1 MNIQKPFLKWV
12 GGKTQILNEIINI
25 LPTEINNYHEL
36 FLGGGSVLFAILSLQ
51 KNNIINIKNKIYA
64 YDLNKNLINVYKT
77 IQNNKFLLYKKLNKY
92 IKKYNN
98 FENIKDKE
106 NYYYE
111 SRKKYNNQTDDIIK
125 ISSLFIFLNKTCF
138 RGMYRE
144 NKKKE
149 FNVPFGN
156 YKNINIFTKI
166 ELNNIYELIKNVE
179 FINLNFNESI
189 KNPIAGDLVYLD
201 PPYVALNKTSF
212 VNYTNNGFDINTHN
226 LLFDNIL
233 ELHNKNIKF
242 ILSNS
247 NSDLVLNKFDINNI
261 QIKHILAKR
270 AINSK
275 NPGSKIVELL
285 IKND

>member
-1 MNIQKPFLKWV
+1 MDIHKPFLKWI

-51 KNNIINIKNKIYA
+51 KNNKINIKNKIYA
-64 YDLNKNLINVYKT
+64 YDFNKNLINVYKT
-77 IQNNKFLLYKKLNKY
+77 IQTHKNLLYKKLNKY
-92 IKKYNN
+92 IEKYNN
-98 FENIKDKE
+98 FVDIKDKE
-106 NYYYE
+106 KYYYDL
-111 SRKKYNNQTDDIIK
+111 RKKYNKQTDDIIK

-156 YKNINIFTKI
+156 YKKINIFNKI
-166 ELNNIYELIKNVE
+166 ELDNIYELIKNVE
-179 FINLNFNESI
+179 FINLNFIESI
-189 KNPIAGDLVYLD
+189 KKPVLGDFVYLD
-201 PPYVALNKTSF
+201 PPYVCLNKTSF
-212 VNYTNNGFDINTHN
+212 VNYTNEGFDINTHN

-247 NSDLVLNKFDINNI
+247 NTEMVLNKFNINNI
-261 QIKHILAKR
+261 VIKPVLAKR

-275 NPGSKIVELL
+275 NPGSKVIELL